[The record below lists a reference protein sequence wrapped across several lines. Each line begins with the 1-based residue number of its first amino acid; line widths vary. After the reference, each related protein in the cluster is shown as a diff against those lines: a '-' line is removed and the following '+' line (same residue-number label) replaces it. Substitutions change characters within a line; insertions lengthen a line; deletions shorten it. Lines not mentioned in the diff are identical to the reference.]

1 MADRRVVAAIFL
13 TMLPDELLA
22 EIFVAVVVGSV
33 LPARDFLRL
42 RRVCSHFRRICN
54 EAHVLRRLPL
64 RKIRYGLR
72 RRSYAQEIMERRFF
86 DAGHK
91 EALYYEGMVRLLKDP
106 RHPVPGVALV
116 KHAADLG
123 NSCAC
128 YFMAILRYHFNPA
141 DHQSNKSASAHR
153 RPGLEEDGRTAAC
166 LRCASSSMM
175 TSTTLRARATFAN
188 VTTHRPCSSTIPTS
202 AYGSNA
208 GAGVTRGRPSGTAAQ
223 SAASAMSSTSGRG
236 LSGTT

>member
-1 MADRRVVAAIFL
+1 MVDRRVLAAIFL

-106 RHPVPGVALV
+106 RHPAPGVALV

-128 YFMAILRYHFNPA
+128 YFIAILRYHFNPS
-141 DHQSNKSASAHR
+141 DHQ
-153 RPGLEEDGRTAAC
+153 
-166 LRCASSSMM
+166 
-175 TSTTLRARATFAN
+175 ARALLQQICISPPPP
-188 VTTHRPCSSTIPTS
+188 RL
-202 AYGSNA
+202 G
-208 GAGVTRGRPSGTAAQ
+208 GRWENRAVLYF
-223 SAASAMSSTSGRG
+223 RW
-236 LSGTT
+236 